1 MESYTSTFRITS
13 SLGLHERP
21 SRDLVN
27 AIRPYI
33 ERGLVEEIEMSSK
46 RYRLH
51 YEVDGDPPVLCD
63 FTEMAL
69 KMGDE
74 LDVSIVTKDHMRGIE
89 NEIYGKVQEALD
101 KRYQRDENEP
111 SKSVLL
117 HHTP

>member
-33 ERGLVEEIEMSSK
+33 EKGMIEEMDISSRKHHLHCERGSE
-46 RYRLH
+46 
-51 YEVDGDPPVLCD
+51 PPILCD
-63 FTEMAL
+63 FTEMGL

-74 LDVSIVTKDHMRGIE
+74 LNVSIVIKDHMEGIE
-89 NEIYGKVQEALD
+89 NEIYGKVQEVLD

-111 SKSVLL
+111 SKSVFLY
-117 HHTP
+117 HVS